1 MIRKGGRVYR
11 LAIPLAAAALLA
23 ACAVTVLPLPSGTP
37 RATPDVAAEHEAARL
52 VARKFLAAWR
62 GERYGRMVEL
72 LAPADRERYTADAIT
87 GLLRDFTEVAGVTSL
102 AAEPGPVLASSLP
115 PDGSVEGPRAAVAIP
130 IRLAFETDRF
140 GRVAFQRMLTLTPG
154 PEGWEVRWRA
164 ALLFPELGDDGT
176 LELTRNLG
184 PRGRILAAD
193 GTVFAQVRE
202 DGTRVY
208 PQEWLAGQTIGWAS
222 PAGEAELAALGP
234 DYRAGDLVG
243 RGGLERGAEALL
255 RGSPGYLLSAL
266 PGPGADPT
274 AEPEVI
280 LERAAVPGA
289 DLTITIRPDLQ
300 RIAEDAIGTY
310 NEAATAILDPRSGD
324 VWALASAPLFNPN
337 AMVLGTTLAGQP
349 LAMPG
354 ASARRNHA
362 LESGY
367 PAGSSFKPFTLLA
380 ALRTGVADRSTR
392 MSCNGTWVYDG
403 FTFRNYEMHSLGNSV
418 SLTTAMAF
426 SCNTTYMPLSIRVW
440 EADPTALT
448 ELIAEFGF
456 GRPTGIAHLAE
467 TPGILP
473 DATYYK
479 GRPRWDGGFR
489 PYGPFDQIQLS
500 IGQGE
505 YLGTALQLAN
515 AYAAFANGGTLW
527 VPRLVS
533 EATLPDGRVVERNAA
548 RVAHT
553 VELDPDDWVFLR
565 ETLRAVV
572 ASPLGTAYYAFSGY
586 GLPVAGKSGTA
597 ETGTPNPDAW
607 FPAFAPVDDPRISI
621 ASVLVKVPLATGGS
635 DSAPLV
641 RRVMSF
647 FFANY

>member
-1 MIRKGGRVYR
+1 MTRSGGRAR
-11 LAIPLAAAALLA
+11 WLAVSLGGAALLA
-23 ACAVTVLPLPSGTP
+23 ACTATILPSASAKP
-37 RATPDVAAEHEAARL
+37 RATPNVAAEQDAARL

-62 GERYGRMVEL
+62 GERYERMVEL
-72 LAPADRERYTADAIT
+72 LAPADRDRFTADGVT
-87 GLLRDFTEVAGVTSL
+87 GLLRDFAEMAGVNSL
-102 AAEPGPVLASSLP
+102 TAEPGPVLETSLS
-115 PDGSVEGPRAAVAIP
+115 PDGAVAGPRQAVTIP

-154 PEGWEVRWRA
+154 PDGWEVRWRA
-164 ALLFPELGDDGT
+164 ALLFPELGEDGT
-176 LELTRNLG
+176 LDLTRNLG
-184 PRGRILAAD
+184 TRGRILAAD

-208 PQEWLAGQTIGWAS
+208 PQEWLAGQTIGWVS
-222 PAGEAELAALGP
+222 PAGEAEVAALGP
-234 DYRAGDLVG
+234 DYRVGDLVG
-243 RGGLERGAEALL
+243 RSGLERGAEALL
-255 RGSPGYLLSAL
+255 RGSPGYALSSL
-266 PGPGADPT
+266 PGSRAEAGA
-274 AEPEVI
+274 APEI
-280 LERAAVPGA
+280 LLERAAVPGA
-289 DLTITIRPDLQ
+289 DLMISIRPDLQ

-310 NEAATAILDPRSGD
+310 NEAATAILDPQTGD

-337 AMVLGTTLAGQP
+337 AMVLGTTLAGDP
-349 LAMPG
+349 LATPG

-362 LESGY
+362 VESGY

-440 EADPTALT
+440 EADPAALT

-473 DATYYK
+473 DAAYYE

-505 YLGTALQLAN
+505 YLGTALQVAN

-527 VPRLVS
+527 VPRLVT
-533 EATLPDGRVVERNAA
+533 EARLPDGRVIERNAT

-553 VELDPDDWVFLR
+553 VELATDDWVFLR

-597 ETGTPNPDAW
+597 ETGTPTPDAW
-607 FPAFAPVDDPRISI
+607 FPAFAPVDDPRISV
-621 ASVLVKVPLATGGS
+621 ATVLVKVPLATGGS

-641 RRVMSF
+641 RQVMSF

>member
-1 MIRKGGRVYR
+1 M
-11 LAIPLAAAALLA
+11 
-23 ACAVTVLPLPSGTP
+23 
-37 RATPDVAAEHEAARL
+37 
-52 VARKFLAAWR
+52 
-62 GERYGRMVEL
+62 
-72 LAPADRERYTADAIT
+72 
-87 GLLRDFTEVAGVTSL
+87 
-102 AAEPGPVLASSLP
+102 
-115 PDGSVEGPRAAVAIP
+115 
-130 IRLAFETDRF
+130 
-140 GRVAFQRMLTLTPG
+140 
-154 PEGWEVRWRA
+154 
-164 ALLFPELGDDGT
+164 
-176 LELTRNLG
+176 
-184 PRGRILAAD
+184 
-193 GTVFAQVRE
+193 
-202 DGTRVY
+202 
-208 PQEWLAGQTIGWAS
+208 AGQTIGWVS
-222 PAGEAELAALGP
+222 PAVETELPALGA
-234 DYRAGDLVG
+234 DYRVGDLVG
-243 RGGLERGAEALL
+243 RSGLEQGADALL
-255 RGSPGYLLSAL
+255 RGSPGYVLSAVA
-266 PGPGADPT
+266 GPGVGQET
-274 AEPEVI
+274 EPQPL

-289 DLTITIRPDLQ
+289 DLTIAIRPDLQ

>member
-1 MIRKGGRVYR
+1 MTRSTGRVR
-11 LAIPLAAAALLA
+11 WLAVSLGAAVLMA
-23 ACAVTVLPLPSGTP
+23 ACTATILPTPSATP
-37 RATPDVAAEHEAARL
+37 RAVTDPAAEHEAARL

-62 GERYGRMVEL
+62 GERYERMVEL
-72 LAPADRERYTADAIT
+72 LAPADRDRFTADAVT
-87 GLLRDFTEVAGVTSL
+87 GLLRDFAEMAGVTSL
-102 AAEPGPVLASSLP
+102 AAEPGPVLATSLP
-115 PDGSVEGPRAAVAIP
+115 PDGAVLGPRQAVTIP

-184 PRGRILAAD
+184 ARGQILAAD

-234 DYRAGDLVG
+234 DYRVGDLVG
-243 RGGLERGAEALL
+243 RSGLEQGAEALL
-255 RGSPGYLLSAL
+255 RGSPGYVLSAV
-266 PGPGADPT
+266 PGPGA
-274 AEPEVI
+274 EPGAVPLTL
-280 LERAAVPGA
+280 LERPAVPGA

-310 NEAATAILDPRSGD
+310 NEAATAILDPQSGD

-337 AMVLGTTLAGQP
+337 AMVLGTTLAGVP
-349 LAMPG
+349 LRTPG

-362 LESGY
+362 VESGY

-440 EADPTALT
+440 DADPKALTAL
-448 ELIAEFGF
+448 ISEFGF
-456 GRPTGIAHLAE
+456 GRPTGVAHLAE
-467 TPGILP
+467 TAGILP
-473 DATYYK
+473 DAAYYE
-479 GRPRWDGGFR
+479 GTPRWDGGFR

-505 YLGTALQLAN
+505 YLGSALQLAN

-533 EATLPDGRVVERNAA
+533 EATLPDGRVVERNAK
-548 RVAHT
+548 RIAHV
-553 VELDPDDWVFLR
+553 VELAADDWVFLR
-565 ETLRAVV
+565 ETLRA
-572 ASPLGTAYYAFSGY
+572 
-586 GLPVAGKSGTA
+586 
-597 ETGTPNPDAW
+597 
-607 FPAFAPVDDPRISI
+607 
-621 ASVLVKVPLATGGS
+621 
-635 DSAPLV
+635 
-641 RRVMSF
+641 
-647 FFANY
+647 